1 MARFLRI
8 SDFCDTSSGGTPSRE
23 QSDRY
28 YGGSIPWVKSGE
40 LRENLITDT
49 EEKITEYAL
58 LESSAKINPV
68 GSILLAMY
76 GATVGR
82 MATLGIDAATN
93 QAICAIKPNLL
104 IADPRYVYHA
114 LKYKVPVFL
123 SKAVGGAQPNISQSL
138 IRNTKVYLP
147 HLEEQRLIAAKL
159 DKADAIH
166 KKRREALKLADK
178 FLRSVFLDMFGDPV
192 TNSKRWTTEK
202 FANLGNLERGKSR
215 HRPRDDAFLYGGP
228 YPFIQTGDIAN
239 SEGVIEQYQQTY
251 SELGLQQSRL
261 WPKGTLCITIAANIG
276 KTGILGFDACFP
288 DSVVGFTGRKGIT
301 PEFIQFWLNEIQVEL
316 ERAAPQVAQKNIN
329 LEILSRLD
337 TPVPPLREQQLFSR
351 IVAKVRKMKLTQR
364 RARDESDMLFSSLS
378 QKVFTG

>member
-93 QAICAIKPNLL
+93 QAICAIKPNLQ

-147 HLEEQRLIAAKL
+147 HLEEQRLIATKL

-251 SELGLQQSRL
+251 SEFGLQQSRL

-288 DSVVGFTGRKGIT
+288 DSVVGFTGGKGIT
-301 PEFIQFWLNEIQVEL
+301 PEFVQFWLNEIQGEL

-337 TPVPPLREQQLFSR
+337 TPVPLLKEQQLFSR
-351 IVAKVRKMKLTQR
+351 IVAKVRAMKLTQR
-364 RARDESDMLFSSLS
+364 HARDESDLLFASLS
-378 QKVFTG
+378 EKVFAG